1 MILKGLSSVTV
12 PGASITVTFNSGR
25 GGTYQEVRG
34 AERGGGKEADLQTE
48 FEAHCGLEL
57 SSLNPTSLPKP

>member
-25 GGTYQEVRG
+25 GGTYKVRG
-34 AERGGGKEADLQTE
+34 GEGRGGGKLIKLADRLTV
-48 FEAHCGLEL
+48 AL
-57 SSLNPTSLPKP
+57 SCPV